1 MHHILLICAL
11 KIIAIM
17 NLSPSLGHIL
27 LVDDD
32 SNITSLLQ
40 VNLLSEGYSVD
51 VVDNAESVD
60 RTAQDSTSL
69 VIVDAMNQPY
79 SGMDLI
85 YDFKDDPATEHI
97 AIILYSPIKSERMVI
112 DALDAGADDYIVKPF
127 SLRELL
133 ARVKSVLRRHSRNT
147 RKATQLSFLNL
158 TLEPTSQTVKIDGTP
173 LALTRTEYAILHLL
187 IKNIDT
193 YVSRIELHHKV
204 WPDTAAGA
212 NERIVDTNISRLR
225 KKLGDLGNNLINRS
239 GHGYMLSTSPQ

>member
-1 MHHILLICAL
+1 MPTE
-11 KIIAIM
+11 
-17 NLSPSLGHIL
+17 PSLGNIL
-27 LVDDD
+27 IVDADD
-32 SNITSLLQ
+32 NISELLKI
-40 VNLLSEGYSVD
+40 NLGSEGYAVRRVLHAREVEHDSLGD
-51 VVDNAESVD
+51 V
-60 RTAQDSTSL
+60 SL
-69 VIVDAMNQPY
+69 IIVDSIGEEY

-85 YDFKDDPATEHI
+85 YDLKDNPLTEHVG
-97 AIILYSPIKSERMVI
+97 IILYSNIKGERMII

-158 TLEPTSQTVKIDGTP
+158 TLDPTSQTVKIDGAP

-187 IKNIDT
+187 IKNVDT

>member
-1 MHHILLICAL
+1 M
-11 KIIAIM
+11 
-17 NLSPSLGHIL
+17 PSMQEPTT
-27 LVDDD
+27 
-32 SNITSLLQ
+32 TS
-40 VNLLSEGYSVD
+40 S
-51 VVDNAESVD
+51 
-60 RTAQDSTSL
+60 
-69 VIVDAMNQPY
+69 
-79 SGMDLI
+79 
-85 YDFKDDPATEHI
+85 
-97 AIILYSPIKSERMVI
+97 
-112 DALDAGADDYIVKPF
+112 KPF

-158 TLEPTSQTVKIDGTP
+158 TLDPTSQTVKIDGTP

-187 IKNIDT
+187 IKNVDT

>member
-1 MHHILLICAL
+1 MPTE
-11 KIIAIM
+11 
-17 NLSPSLGHIL
+17 PSLGNIL
-27 LVDDD
+27 IVDADD
-32 SNITSLLQ
+32 NISELLKI
-40 VNLLSEGYSVD
+40 NLGSEGYAVRRVLHAREVEHDSLGD
-51 VVDNAESVD
+51 V
-60 RTAQDSTSL
+60 SL
-69 VIVDAMNQPY
+69 IIVDSIGEEY

-85 YDFKDDPATEHI
+85 YDLKDNPLTEHVG
-97 AIILYSPIKSERMVI
+97 IILYSNIKGERMII

-187 IKNIDT
+187 IKNVDT